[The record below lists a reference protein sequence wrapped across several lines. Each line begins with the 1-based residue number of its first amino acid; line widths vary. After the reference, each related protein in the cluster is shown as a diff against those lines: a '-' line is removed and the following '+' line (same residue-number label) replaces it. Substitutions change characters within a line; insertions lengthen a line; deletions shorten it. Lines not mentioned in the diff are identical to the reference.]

1 MECSRVEYR
10 QACSHL
16 PLTLGLAFASEA
28 ILQEQT
34 FAGTE
39 TIFMK
44 LAFFIRNF
52 VSLSDSSTGSGASGK
67 QKDGTNMP

>member
-1 MECSRVEYR
+1 
-10 QACSHL
+10 
-16 PLTLGLAFASEA
+16 LGLAFASEA

-44 LAFFIRNF
+44 LAFFIQNF
-52 VSLSDSSTGSGASGK
+52 VSLSDSSTGSGANGK